1 MELNAYRVAYE
12 AANSEFGVILKEFNQ
27 LNLRKNQ
34 LERVVEALR
43 PIAGLDTQGAAT
55 EQRGESPALNQVQQL
70 VQQIVEAPVEPIRP
84 AEPQSEPAQPAVAL
98 PHDLLEQVD
107 YPAPEGVHLDEE
119 VSSDPIQR
127 RIDSALK
134 HRSAFRGIRDY
145 CHGVGAGL

>member
-12 AANSEFGVILKEFNQ
+12 AANSEFKDILKEFNQ
-27 LNLRKNQ
+27 LSLRKNQ

-43 PIAGLDTQGAAT
+43 PIAGFDTQGAAA
-55 EQRGESPALNQVQQL
+55 EQRAENRALNQVQEIA
-70 VQQIVEAPVEPIRP
+70 QQMVEAPVEAIQP
-84 AEPQSEPAQPAVAL
+84 AEPPSEPAQPAVAL

-119 VSSDPIQR
+119 VSADPIQR

-134 HRSAFRGIRDY
+134 HRSAFRGIREY
-145 CHGVGAGL
+145 CHGVGTGL